1 MDSLRGVTPT
11 HWAREDDPIDTPDGR
26 GVRGVIEAIDRWR
39 RFAPALATLFKAQI
53 PDGEIESELLAIPR
67 LVARYAH
74 PLAPSGLAD
83 RIFVKADHALPLAGS
98 IKARGGL
105 YAVLCIAER
114 EALEAGLLRVDDD
127 HSALTTPLS
136 G

>member
-1 MDSLRGVTPT
+1 MDSLRGATPT
-11 HWAREDDPIDTPDGR
+11 HWVREDDPIDTPDGR

-74 PLAPSGLAD
+74 PLAPWVL
-83 RIFVKADHALPLAGS
+83 RAGQWAS
-98 IKARGGL
+98 RPSCTCLTMPKHGKSNGSKR
-105 YAVLCIAER
+105 
-114 EALEAGLLRVDDD
+114 
-127 HSALTTPLS
+127 SACR
-136 G
+136 